1 MFIIPSLNRNLS
13 TFFFLFLLFNNGFFV
28 PEVFSQT
35 VEQKNKKSEVE
46 QFADMAWIKGG
57 KFLRGSSFKEN
68 QAALKVCRKYDRSC
82 QLWWFS
88 DEFPR
93 KLITLKSYWID
104 IYETTNAQYLKFV
117 KATGHRP
124 ALDDTCTTD
133 SCREGNLWKG
143 ESFSSLI
150 RNQPVTQVNWYDAVA
165 YCEWK
170 GKRLPTEA
178 EWEKAAR
185 GPSGHIY
192 PWGNGSPKGRAT
204 YNKKWKGIGTM
215 TTIGSYPRGVSIY
228 GLHDMAG
235 NVWEWVNDWYSRTYY
250 RKSKQKNPEGPKNG
264 KFKVLRGGSW
274 VNFPDSLR
282 STFRRWSQP
291 GVRFNDTGFRCAKDS
306 NEGPQ

>member
-1 MFIIPSLNRNLS
+1 MS
-13 TFFFLFLLFNNGFFV
+13 GA
-28 PEVFSQT
+28 FSQT
-35 VEQKNKKSEVE
+35 IEQGNKKSEVE

-178 EWEKAAR
+178 EWEKAACWNDEKQEKTTF
-185 GPSGHIY
+185 
-192 PWGNGSPKGRAT
+192 PWGNSSPTEENCNLLESYHWGCTEIGTYPKG
-204 YNKKWKGIGTM
+204 KSPSGCQQMIG
-215 TTIGSYPRGVSIY
+215 
-228 GLHDMAG
+228 D
-235 NVWEWVNDWYSRTYY
+235 VWEWTSSEFVGYPGFKSGFDEYNDKWFTN
-250 RKSKQKNPEGPKNG
+250 Q
-264 KFKVLRGGSW
+264 KVLRGGSFGTPNMSIRGSYR
-274 VNFPDSLR
+274 NF
-282 STFRRWSQP
+282 FRLDERWLFS
-291 GVRFNDTGFRCAKDS
+291 GFRCVEKI
-306 NEGPQ
+306 